1 MRPSTIQTVGFLLSI
16 VGSIIFDYYLAP
28 QPSDY
33 LIAGLFLVA
42 LVVSLNNKSQN
53 ANSSWAGFIWG
64 CGIGFLVFFVML
76 FLNQIKN

>member
-1 MRPSTIQTVGFLLSI
+1 MRPSTKIVGFLLSI

-28 QPSDY
+28 QSSDY

-53 ANSSWAGFIWG
+53 TNSSWAGFIWG
-64 CGIGFLVFFVML
+64 CRIGFLVFFVMR
-76 FLNQIKN
+76 FLS